1 METKYSIVKAYKI
14 DKNGF
19 DVQDGY
25 DLFVNGEWGNRYCL
39 KRDAKAAVEQAK
51 AEETK
56 GK

>member
-1 METKYSIVKAYKI
+1 METKYSIVKAYTI

-25 DLFVNGEWGNRYCL
+25 DLFVNGEWGNRYNL

-51 AEETK
+51 KEETK
-56 GK
+56 

>member
-25 DLFVNGEWGNRYCL
+25 DLFVNGEWGNRYNL
-39 KRDAKAAVEQAK
+39 KRDAKAAVIQAQK
-51 AEETK
+51 EETK
-56 GK
+56 